1 MNYEKERSGG
11 LERESYLNV
20 IMLSNLCNLSRFKET
35 EVLSLLGDRNI

>member
-20 IMLSNLCNLSRFKET
+20 ITVSNICTLSRFKET
-35 EVLSLLGDRNI
+35 KVLSLVGVRNI